1 MQRRSSRTSSRK
13 RAWKFWKHWIWSALA
28 CRVLYANQPPAWVF
42 AALFLLQGASFF
54 WRRGRARTSV
64 VRPLAQRVGASG
76 VGRDRV
82 LAAVLRVNR
91 SLPTDHVRA
100 SFLNSGIDRTT

>member
-1 MQRRSSRTSSRK
+1 MAIEPDVFAKARV
-13 RAWKFWKHWIWSALA
+13 AVLKHSIWSALA
-28 CRVLYANQPPAWVF
+28 CRVLLRESTPCGGLRRAHPAAGRVV
-42 AALFLLQGASFF
+42 F

-64 VRPLAQRVGASG
+64 VRSLAQRVGASG

-82 LAAVLRVNR
+82 LAAMLRVNR

-100 SFLNSGIDRTT
+100 SFLNNGIDRTT

>member
-1 MQRRSSRTSSRK
+1 MAIEPDVFEKARVEVLEALDLVGPGMPRSLRESTPCVGLRRALPCSR
-13 RAWKFWKHWIWSALA
+13 
-28 CRVLYANQPPAWVF
+28 
-42 AALFLLQGASFF
+42 ASFF

-64 VRPLAQRVGASG
+64 VRSLAQRVASG

-82 LAAVLRVNR
+82 LAAVPRVNR

-100 SFLNSGIDRTT
+100 SFLNSGINRTT